1 MHWKT
6 QFQTYAE
13 TFFETEG
20 MPGGAVTIVQGG
32 EVVFAQGFGLRDV
45 AAGEAATSD
54 TIFGIASLTKSF
66 TALALLL
73 LEAEGRLKLQAPL
86 RTYLSNFRYPGLGR
100 DHGADVTLLHAASHT
115 SGIPSLPG
123 LSYALR
129 PSQLGDPGERYL
141 RSYPEG
147 VPTLQSTAD
156 LLAFLAAQ
164 TEPPVA
170 LPGQLMSYQND
181 VYGLLGAVIETVSGV
196 PYAQFVEAQILAP
209 LGMTRSTFDLT
220 AAEALGNV
228 TTLYAEDPRDQV
240 YASPQWEQA
249 PAHLATGFLKASA
262 HDLGRYLNFL
272 LNPASSKLP
281 ISPEQV
287 RQLWT
292 PRAWCAPQPSYGLG
306 LTIRPNYHGV
316 TLVRHGGG
324 LKGVSSHLG
333 FVPEHNLGVAVLS
346 NLEDKPVSRVWL
358 AAVNAVL
365 GLELETPL
373 YTLPTHEAP
382 LAAKQNLAGRY
393 RSLEPWG
400 KFDVRLEDETLF
412 ARSGKELAEAGR
424 VWLAPNGEFF
434 VGSGPHY
441 DAGRVVWDD
450 VGDVRGVQ
458 LGMRFL
464 ARQTLEQ

>member
-1 MHWKT
+1 MNWK

-20 MPGGAVTIVQGG
+20 IPGGAVTVVQGG
-32 EVVFAQGFGLRDV
+32 EVVFARGFGLRDV
-45 AAGEAATSD
+45 AAGEAATPD

-66 TALALLL
+66 TALALLI
-73 LEAEGRLKLQAPL
+73 LEAEGKLELQAPL
-86 RTYLSNFRYPGLGR
+86 RTYLPTFRYPGLGH
-100 DHGADVTLLHAASHT
+100 DDGADVTLSHAASHT
-115 SGIPSLPG
+115 SGVPPLPSLI
-123 LSYALR
+123 YALR
-129 PSQLGDPGERYL
+129 PSQLGDPSERYS
-141 RSYPEG
+141 RGYPEG
-147 VPTLQSTAD
+147 VPTLQSSAD

-170 LPGQLMSYQND
+170 LPGHLMSYQND

-196 PYAQFVEAQILAP
+196 PYAEFIETQILAP

-220 AAEALGNV
+220 AAETLGNV
-228 TTLYAEDPRDQV
+228 TTLYAEDPQGKV

-272 LNPASSKLP
+272 LAPAAKLP
-281 ISPEQV
+281 ISAERLQ
-287 RQLWT
+287 QLWT
-292 PRAWCAPQPSYGLG
+292 PRAWCAPQTSYGLG
-306 LTIRPNYHGV
+306 LMVRPNYHGV
-316 TLVRHGGG
+316 TLIRHGGG

-346 NLEDKPVSRVWL
+346 NLEDKPVSRLWL

-365 GLELETPL
+365 GFELETPL
-373 YTLPTHEAP
+373 YTPPTSEAS
-382 LAAKQNLAGRY
+382 LTAKKELAGYY
-393 RSLEPWG
+393 RSGEPWG
-400 KFDVRLEDETLF
+400 KLEVRLENEALF
-412 ARSGKELAEAGR
+412 ARSGEKLEDAGR

-434 VGSGPHY
+434 VGSSPHY
-441 DAGRVVWDD
+441 DAGRVLWDD

-464 ARQTLEQ
+464 ARQILEQ

>member
-1 MHWKT
+1 
-6 QFQTYAE
+6 
-13 TFFETEG
+13 
-20 MPGGAVTIVQGG
+20 
-32 EVVFAQGFGLRDV
+32 
-45 AAGEAATSD
+45 
-54 TIFGIASLTKSF
+54 
-66 TALALLL
+66 
-73 LEAEGRLKLQAPL
+73 
-86 RTYLSNFRYPGLGR
+86 
-100 DHGADVTLLHAASHT
+100 
-115 SGIPSLPG
+115 
-123 LSYALR
+123 
-129 PSQLGDPGERYL
+129 
-141 RSYPEG
+141 
-147 VPTLQSTAD
+147 
-156 LLAFLAAQ
+156 
-164 TEPPVA
+164 
-170 LPGQLMSYQND
+170 MSYQND

-292 PRAWCAPQPSYGLG
+292 PRAWCAPQTSYGLG

-441 DAGRVVWDD
+441 DAGRVVWDY